1 MGLWGSTD
9 QACLLCTILKFHW
22 ILSNL
27 RITDAF
33 LGIISVLG
41 WRSRGALC
49 SLLHLCSPGAA
60 SGCSS
65 APTEQTSQP
74 EHWEA
79 A

>member
-1 MGLWGSTD
+1 MGLWGSMD
-9 QACLLCTILKFHW
+9 QAWLLYIILKSCR

-27 RITDAF
+27 RLTAAF
-33 LGIISVLG
+33 LGIILVLG
-41 WRSRGALC
+41 WRSRGTLC

-60 SGCSS
+60 SSCSS